1 MQPELAPNRSFICA
15 YFWPIALLA
24 MVCVAGAGC
33 HSTGQPAS
41 SFASTTISGNTP
53 GQIRNAAMAVF
64 REDGYRASQL
74 DPGAM
79 IFEKEGTKM
88 NEIAYGNWL
97 GDIPVWVRV
106 KASVVSYGEMTYRLQ
121 CQAFMVRDRGTGA
134 EEELALSGLHRG
146 PYQKLLDKVAQ
157 RLAQGGLGGQ
167 K

>member
-1 MQPELAPNRSFICA
+1 MLFI
-15 YFWPIALLA
+15 F
-24 MVCVAGAGC
+24 CVLGAGC
-33 HSTGQPAS
+33 HSTDQPAS

-53 GQIRNAAMAVF
+53 GQIRDAALLVF
-64 REDGYRASQL
+64 REDGYRAAQL
-74 DPGAM
+74 DPGAL
-79 IFEKEGTKM
+79 IFEKEGTRM

-106 KASVVSYGEMTYRLQ
+106 KASVVPYGEMTYRLQ

-134 EEELALSGLHRG
+134 EEEVALGGLHRG

-157 RLAQGGLGGQ
+157 RLAQGGTKVNGE